1 MATATSSGQA
11 QIDEVIS
18 TYTELCLIDQYI
30 GLEKSEAAHFRKLGN
45 ILKDYPLWTDFLEG
59 VKGVGP
65 AMAGVIISEIDIH
78 RAKYPSS
85 LWAYAGLD
93 VVAGWEI
100 DHIQP
105 VSGTISRELMETIP
119 TSRPLKGD
127 DVAINGE
134 QFTLS
139 DGGRILTVR
148 HQWDD
153 RPECCEVVYKFSEHG
168 GRSKRKEHLV
178 EREYTDRDGKPAKR
192 MGITFNPFL
201 KTKLVG
207 VLASSFVKQKDS
219 PYRDIYDDY
228 KHRLESHAKYGK
240 HLDDQKDEKTGFKK
254 SSKGRRHNMA
264 LRYTIKM
271 FLIELYKFWRA
282 LEGLEVHPPYQEA
295 KLGHSHREVA

>member
-1 MATATSSGQA
+1 MSDQQQLRTIVRGAYDIQKLRIQMGNRIVGNFKVKLGQKPGHKEEEIEAEGKNILKSLRASYTKITDGVKSFPRQATFKG
-11 QIDEVIS
+11 DGVIS
-18 TYTELCLIDQYI
+18 TYTELCLVDQYI
-30 GLEKSEAAHFRKLGN
+30 SLEQSESAHFRKLGN

-78 RAKYPSS
+78 KAKYPSS

-93 VVAGWEI
+93 VA
-100 DHIQP
+100 
-105 VSGTISRELMETIP
+105 
-119 TSRPLKGD
+119 
-127 DVAINGE
+127 
-134 QFTLS
+134 S
-139 DGGRILTVR
+139 DGR
-148 HQWDD
+148 
-153 RPECCEVVYKFSEHG
+153 

-178 EREYTDRDGKPAKR
+178 EREYTDREGKPAKR
-192 MGITFNPFL
+192 VGITFNPFL

-219 PYRDIYDDY
+219 HYRDVYDDY